1 MEGKIKSLQERI
13 PCGKGGKERRID
25 DQWKRKAESL
35 KITGNIFISNVFFFF
50 FPFSE
55 QEAGD
60 PLILMVYSI
69 PEASA
74 LLRRG
79 KCFQRFQIS
88 WVMTPSHSKES
99 FS

>member
-1 MEGKIKSLQERI
+1 MEKKSRI
-13 PCGKGGKERRID
+13 SKNN
-25 DQWKRKAESL
+25 RKYFHL
-35 KITGNIFISNVFFFF
+35 KCFFFF

-60 PLILMVYSI
+60 PSILMVYSI